1 MAFGRYTH
9 AVVCRVPNSIKE
21 CSSGLIGDINVELA
35 RKEHEEFCKTL
46 RSLDLDVI
54 ELQAD
59 ESTPDCAFVDDT
71 AIICNGAAL
80 ICRPANGE
88 RQKELDIIRA
98 TIKKE
103 LGIAVMEIRD
113 PMAIIQGG
121 NVLFTGREF
130 FVGISAWTN
139 EAGARAL
146 AAAFPEYPVTPVKLP
161 KRNHLKALLSM
172 AGPDVI
178 CLSDSPEAQA
188 VKRQVEREAT
198 FQYQTVTLPEER
210 AAGCLYINGRLLH
223 RHEFP
228 NANQEFAQ
236 KIDYGRVTL
245 AVTELSKGSTGLPS
259 LALLVRKS
267 RHH

>member
-1 MAFGRYTH
+1 MHIRGIILLYFINTKVNFISTGHTVQEKPNCLVF
-9 AVVCRVPNSIKE
+9 VVCKIVFGFSNS
-21 CSSGLIGDINVELA
+21 
-35 RKEHEEFCKTL
+35 
-46 RSLDLDVI
+46 SLQRTNTKYTFSVVF
-54 ELQAD
+54 Q
-59 ESTPDCAFVDDT
+59 
-71 AIICNGAAL
+71 
-80 ICRPANGE
+80 
-88 RQKELDIIRA
+88 LDIIRA

-103 LGIAVMEIRD
+103 LGITVIDIRD
-113 PMAIIQGG
+113 PKAVIEGG

-130 FVGISAWTN
+130 FVGISPRTN

-146 AAAFPEYPVTPVKLP
+146 AATFPEYPVTPIKLP

-228 NANQEFAQ
+228 AANQ
-236 KIDYGRVTL
+236 VN
-245 AVTELSKGSTGLPS
+245 
-259 LALLVRKS
+259 
-267 RHH
+267 

>member
-1 MAFGRYTH
+1 
-9 AVVCRVPNSIKE
+9 
-21 CSSGLIGDINVELA
+21 
-35 RKEHEEFCKTL
+35 
-46 RSLDLDVI
+46 
-54 ELQAD
+54 
-59 ESTPDCAFVDDT
+59 
-71 AIICNGAAL
+71 
-80 ICRPANGE
+80 
-88 RQKELDIIRA
+88 
-98 TIKKE
+98 
-103 LGIAVMEIRD
+103 MEIRD
-113 PMAIIQGG
+113 PKAIIEGG

-130 FVGISAWTN
+130 FVGISPRTN

-146 AAAFPEYPVTPVKLP
+146 AAAFPEFPVTPVKLP
-161 KRNHLKALLSM
+161 KRNHLKDLLSM

-178 CLSDSPEAQA
+178 CLSDSPESQA

-228 NANQEFAQ
+228 AANQEFAQ

-245 AVTELSKGSTGLPS
+245 SVMELSKASTGLPS

>member
-9 AVVCRVPNSIKE
+9 AIVCRVPNSIKL
-21 CSSGLIGDINVELA
+21 CASGVIGDINVELA

-80 ICRPANGE
+80 ICRPASGQ
-88 RQKELDIIRA
+88 RHKELDIIRA

-113 PMAIIQGG
+113 PKAIIEGG

-130 FVGISAWTN
+130 FVGISPRTN

-146 AAAFPEYPVTPVKLP
+146 AAAFPEFPVTPVKLP
-161 KRNHLKALLSM
+161 KRNHIKDLLSM

-178 CLSDSPEAQA
+178 CLSDSPESQA
-188 VKRQVEREAT
+188 VKRPAALPPQRLSCRDQGAHLL
-198 FQYQTVTLPEER
+198 QTDR
-210 AAGCLYINGRLLH
+210 RLR
-223 RHEFP
+223 RHGAP
-228 NANQEFAQ
+228 HW
-236 KIDYGRVTL
+236 
-245 AVTELSKGSTGLPS
+245 P
-259 LALLVRKS
+259 LLVFPLYN
-267 RHH
+267 